1 MILGADNDNIF
12 DEQRITGSSNGR
24 TVAFEAIN
32 WGSNPCPVAKL
43 TPLRCFYFDTGK
55 KQIDLFLSG
64 FEHHS
69 DMQSADCIARG
80 CLDIFI
86 AIKIVEGD
94 IPV

>member
-1 MILGADNDNIF
+1 MADNDNIF

-43 TPLRCFYFDTGK
+43 TPFRCFYFSTRR
-55 KQIDLFLSG
+55 KQIDLFSSG
-64 FEHHS
+64 FEHRS
-69 DMQSADCIARG
+69 VVSSADDTTRG

-94 IPV
+94 IPVW